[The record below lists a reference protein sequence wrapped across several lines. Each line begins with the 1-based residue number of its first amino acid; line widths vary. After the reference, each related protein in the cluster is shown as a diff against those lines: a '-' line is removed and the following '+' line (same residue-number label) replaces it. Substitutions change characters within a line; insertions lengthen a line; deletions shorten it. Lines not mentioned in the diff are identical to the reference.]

1 MPSIKPFDIVVN
13 PVGSK
18 FAKALQRALVDKVDN
33 PVFRR
38 ASPKVVPAKRTIIS
52 KRGNILRQGRSQSVR
67 NHFLVTQRPLNKVE
81 QFERFTQ
88 RQVSCPRFATTIGDA
103 RAIECKT
110 LFART
115 LINSTNG
122 RGIIEFEVSSEQYPA
137 APLYTEYIP
146 KKAEYRFHVFG
157 DKVIDIQQK
166 KKKREFNEDER
177 DTRIRNLHNGYIYS
191 RDGVTPPN
199 GAADLAIR
207 AVAALGYQYGAVDL
221 IYNEKRNQC
230 YVLEVNSRPG
240 IINSTCDSYANAII
254 DYYGLTRKRI

>member
-1 MPSIKPFDIVVN
+1 MPLPQPIDIVVT

-18 FAKALQRALVDKVDN
+18 FAKSLQRALADKVIN
-33 PVFRR
+33 TVYRR
-38 ASPKVVPAKRTIIS
+38 SSPKHVPAKRTIIS
-52 KRGNILRQGRSQSVR
+52 RRGNVLRRGNAAFVR
-67 NHFLVTQRPLNKVE
+67 DHFLVTQHPWNKVE
-81 QFERFTQ
+81 QFTRFQ
-88 RQVSCPRFATTIGDA
+88 AADVCCPKFAFHEQGA
-103 RAIECKT
+103 REIECKT

-122 RGIIEFEVSSEQYPA
+122 RGIIEFGSSDVQYPK

-157 DKVIDIQQK
+157 NQVIDIQQK
-166 KKKREFNEDER
+166 KKKRGFDEEQR

-191 RDGVTPPN
+191 RDGVAPPD

-230 YVLEVNSRPG
+230 YVLECNSRPG
-240 IINSTCDSYANAII
+240 LVGTTLDKYADALITLFNLSRR
-254 DYYGLTRKRI
+254 D

>member
-13 PVGSK
+13 PIGSK

-38 ASPKVVPAKRTIIS
+38 ASPKILPARQAVVSRK
-52 KRGNILRQGRSQSVR
+52 GNILRQGRSQSVR
-67 NHFLVTQRPLNKVE
+67 QHFLVTQRPLNKVE
-81 QFERFTQ
+81 QFERFTLAGI
-88 RQVSCPRFATTIGDA
+88 SCPKWA
-103 RAIECKT
+103 RTSEEARVLACKT

-115 LINSTNG
+115 LINATCG
-122 RGIIEFEVSSEQYPA
+122 RGIVEFDSDAAIYPR

-157 DKVIDIQQK
+157 DQVIDIQQK

-191 RDGVTPPN
+191 RDGVNPPN

-240 IINSTCDSYANAII
+240 LVGSSPFKYADALINLFN
-254 DYYGLTRKRI
+254 LERK